1 MNNKMFVVGILVMVL
16 TLGLVLVGCVTPTNT
31 SKGTGA
37 DALTMSDYLKSIQPK
52 SEDWGNRLVTVYQLN
67 PEQKDEIITAF
78 SNENLPVIDT
88 YTRDWELSKTV
99 FRYIELVEL
108 KNGINFCP
116 KILEYSASD
125 SNIVT
130 QYLGEP
136 SIGDI
141 GVTLDWASF
150 GDVSVEYVGQ
160 PSEEPTNFVPA
171 DPNGFEKLYYPGYYR
186 YTRSSDGKHLYVHM
200 HKSVDGGV
208 ETYPGWVEW

>member
-1 MNNKMFVVGILVMVL
+1 MKKGLFFGVLATAVIFGFVFA
-16 TLGLVLVGCVTPTNT
+16 GCNT
-31 SKGTGA
+31 ISDGRQDT
-37 DALTMSDYLKSIQPK
+37 LTMSDYLKDIQPE
-52 SEDWGNRLVTVYQLN
+52 SQDWGERLVTVYQLN
-67 PEQKDEIITAF
+67 PEHKEEIITAF

-88 YTRDWELSKTV
+88 YTRDWELGKTV

-125 SNIVT
+125 STTLT
-130 QYLGEP
+130 QYLAEP
-136 SIGDI
+136 KIGDI
-141 GVTLDWASF
+141 GVTLDWGSF
-150 GDVSVEYVGQ
+150 GDVSVEYVGR
-160 PSEEPTNFVPA
+160 PSEEPTNFVLA
-171 DPNGFEKLYYPGYYR
+171 DPNGFEKLYYPGYYK